1 MSNLTLDGD
10 NPLQMFLY
18 ALRAPESKR
27 QYPRRLKVFLD
38 YLTNKG
44 ELKCSSVLE
53 DECKEFLIKIKES
66 PKWANGQLMEFI
78 LFESHSKDSFL
89 FKILRTIQM
98 IISRWFC
105 RFITK

>member
-1 MSNLTLDGD
+1 MSNLALNEE

-44 ELKCSSVLE
+44 ELKIGSSLE
-53 DECKEFLIKIKES
+53 EQTKEFLIKTKDN
-66 PKWANGQLMEFI
+66 PKWASSHLMQFI
-78 LFESHSKDSFL
+78 LFQKDRAVNKPDIYSNRKGGFSFCAL
-89 FKILRTIQM
+89 
-98 IISRWFC
+98 
-105 RFITK
+105 TK

>member
-1 MSNLTLDGD
+1 MSNLTLNEE

-44 ELKCSSVLE
+44 KLKPYSTLDAQSN
-53 DECKEFLIKIKES
+53 EFLVKTKEN
-66 PKWANGQLMEFI
+66 PRWANGQLMEFI
-78 LFESHSKDSFL
+78 LFQKDRAERGEIVFTTIRNYLKATKL
-89 FKILRTIQM
+89 F
-98 IISRWFC
+98 
-105 RFITK
+105 